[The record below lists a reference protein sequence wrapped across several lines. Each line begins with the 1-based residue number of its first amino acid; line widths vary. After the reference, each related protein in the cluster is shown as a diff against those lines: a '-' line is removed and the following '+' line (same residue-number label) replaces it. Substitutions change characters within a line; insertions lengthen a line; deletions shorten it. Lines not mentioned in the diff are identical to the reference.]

1 MKTIKKAWS
10 ILLAITLIF
19 TTLFSNYFVEAATVH
34 TLDNTNKT
42 EKEFTVHM
50 KLPLPGS
57 PGAIICGCDRPNL
70 YSYYRVDEN
79 TTQPLSKAW
88 PGDLMRMEKSVDD
101 GTWWKFTYKAPSD
114 SIRIMFL
121 TGISELEKLD
131 DDGNI
136 IGIDY
141 VVRNSYPKDKG
152 EYSREDNGFLISGE
166 VWFDPLTMD
175 EPVYQNPDIT
185 PTPIPTNTPIVATT
199 PAIKPTDTPKVSTP
213 EPTPVVTPVATDEPV
228 TMPSTEPVSGPQ
240 AIVDCPSGTTYYQEN
255 TDYLDIT
262 VTPAYGATSTEVS
275 VDDGPVA
282 TITEATKF
290 KVGTGKIAN
299 SIITMTVTSTDG
311 ATTNTQHFY
320 YYKRTSV
327 ETPSQ
332 ATSRIQVSSA
342 MVTLFQT
349 VKAAANEQKDTYT
362 VTFKVPD
369 ESKETTKIWSN
380 PDYQIYAYAYHN
392 SATGEINPLGKW
404 PGQKMTLV
412 SGTTDTY
419 TIEVPSSTGEVT
431 VLFACMNGEKTLAQ
445 YPSHDDPGYT
455 IKSDANFDA
464 NSLPTASPE
473 PSPEITETP
482 TEVVSTTP
490 PVSETP
496 DVSAPATTAPVETE
510 PANTPSTSPEVK
522 QLTGYF
528 GASLAGPQY
537 NTTKLDITAVAKQ
550 VQGTATYT
558 FAVNGKIVANN
569 VSDPVY
575 TWDASTFKAGNYTLT
590 VMITD
595 SATNKSITLDKIY
608 PLTEKTEAGDI
619 TPEPFTPSPTP
630 TELPTEIPTEVPT
643 EVPTVTPTEVVT
655 STPNVAVTT
664 LPAITTSTP
673 VVTETV
679 TATAIVTA
687 PATTTSPIP
696 TDVPAAPV
704 TQAPIVGNI
713 AFSKGSNKITI
724 GDTVQINY
732 SQKNESVDQNYTFTY
747 RIKLGSTTTTL
758 KSNTSK
764 KSISWTPKRSGTY
777 TISVLAY
784 DQAKK
789 LVCTTKVTYKVKK
802 TVITLKSFQPK
813 TIKRGKK
820 VTISLRAT
828 SSSGTLQYKVI
839 IKNKKGK
846 TVKAKAYSKKRTFT
860 WRPSKKGTYT
870 ATIYLKNGKGASI
883 IVKRTIKVK

>member
-1 MKTIKKAWS
+1 MRMIKKACS
-10 ILLAITLIF
+10 ILLAVTLIV
-19 TTLFSNYFVEAATVH
+19 TTLFGNYFVEAATIH

-70 YSYYRVDEN
+70 YSYYRVDES
-79 TTQPLSKAW
+79 TTEPLSKAW

-131 DDGNI
+131 EDGNI
-136 IGIDY
+136 IGIEY
-141 VVRNSYPKDKG
+141 EVRNSYPKDKG
-152 EYSREDNGFLISGE
+152 QDSGEDNGFLISGE

-185 PTPIPTNTPIVATT
+185 PTPIATNTPVVATT
-199 PAIKPTDTPKVSTP
+199 PSIKPTDTPKVGTP
-213 EPTPVVTPVATDEPV
+213 EPTPVVTPTATDEPV

-262 VTPAYGATSTEVS
+262 VTPAYGATSAEVS
-275 VDDGPVA
+275 VDGGPVA

-290 KVGTGKIAN
+290 KVGIGKIAN
-299 SIITMTVTSTDG
+299 SMITMTITSTDG
-311 ATTNTQHFY
+311 TTTNTQHFY
-320 YYKRTSV
+320 YYKRTRV

-349 VKAAANEQKDTYT
+349 VKAAANDQKTTYT
-362 VTFKVPD
+362 LKFTVPD
-369 ESKETTKIWSN
+369 ESNLADAEKIWTTATSKV
-380 PDYQIYAYAYHN
+380 YAYAY
-392 SATGEINPLGKW
+392 TGGDSNIELLGGW
-404 PGQKMTLV
+404 PGTEMTPV
-412 SGTTDTY
+412 NGTNKTY
-419 TIEVPSSTGEVT
+419 QIEVPTSYKGSKIM
-431 VLFACMNGEKTLAQ
+431 FACENGNSTAQ
-445 YPSHDDPGYT
+445 YPAHGESGYT
-455 IKSDANFDA
+455 ITGDATFDA
-464 NSLPTASPE
+464 NSLPTATPSNSPE
-473 PSPEITETP
+473 PSPKVTNTP
-482 TEVVSTTP
+482 TPIVSTTP
-490 PVSETP
+490 PA
-496 DVSAPATTAPVETE
+496 SAPATTAPVD
-510 PANTPSTSPEVK
+510 TPTTSPEAK

-537 NTTKLDITAVAKQ
+537 NTTKLDITAIAKH

-558 FAVNGKIVANN
+558 FAVNGTILADN
-569 VSDPVY
+569 VSSPVY
-575 TWDASTFKAGNYTLT
+575 TWDASKLKAGNYTLT

-630 TELPTEIPTEVPT
+630 TEIPTEVPT

-655 STPNVAVTT
+655 ATPNVVVTT
-664 LPAITTSTP
+664 SPAIVTNTP
-673 VVTETV
+673 VATETVTV
-679 TATAIVTA
+679 TATAIVTE
-687 PATTTSPIP
+687 PAVTTSPIP

-732 SQKNESVDQNYTFTY
+732 SQKNEIADQNYTFTY
-747 RIKLGSTTTTL
+747 RVKLGSKTTTL

-764 KSISWTPKRSGTY
+764 KSVSWTPKSSGTY
-777 TISVLAY
+777 TVNVLAY
-784 DQAKK
+784 DQTKK
-789 LVCTTKVTYKVKK
+789 LVCTTKATYKVKK
-802 TVITLKSFQPK
+802 TVITLKSFQPR
-813 TIKRGKK
+813 TIKKGKK

-839 IKNKKGK
+839 IKNNKGK
-846 TVKAKAYSKKRTFT
+846 TVKTKAYSKKRTFT
-860 WRPSKKGTYT
+860 WKPSAKGTYT

-883 IVKRTIKVK
+883 IVKKTIKVK